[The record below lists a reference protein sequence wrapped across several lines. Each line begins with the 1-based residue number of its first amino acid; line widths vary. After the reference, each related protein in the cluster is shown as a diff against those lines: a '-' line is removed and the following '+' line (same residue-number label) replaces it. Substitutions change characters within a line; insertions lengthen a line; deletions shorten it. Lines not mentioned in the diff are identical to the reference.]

1 MRQHSKYLIK
11 VYDEMDVYRQ
21 HMFDGKELTIQQSET
36 FEKLE
41 IIRGF
46 LISGVSDV
54 DVIKLAK
61 NDNRL
66 KIQDR
71 RARELLSM
79 AYEVFAELR
88 QLKNREGVKYMY
100 SEIMRKA
107 AEKVIQDYQKLF
119 NSGEDYRGAAA
130 LFREYKNIL
139 KEAAII
145 DGAYDNTKEGGEEKK
160 KPTKIMIKRK
170 TIINNGK
177 VESDTLTENATYEI
191 GNE

>member
-11 VYDEMDVYRQ
+11 VYEEMDVYRQ

-61 NDNRL
+61 NDTRL

-107 AEKVIQDYQKLF
+107 AEKVIQDYEKLF

-139 KEAAII
+139 KEAAVI
-145 DGAYDNTKEGGEEKK
+145 DGAYDNTKDGGEEKK

-177 VESDTLTENATYEI
+177 VESDTVTENATYEI
-191 GNE
+191 GNK